1 MAIIQSDWGA
11 GRKIASVAAE
21 AGVTISERFTYTVP
35 AGTTI
40 ADGDIIELAILPAY
54 HTVTDAILVLDEAG
68 TATYDVGIMSGTPGD
83 PSASRT
89 SGNEYFAGAADAA
102 VTRMTK
108 AAGFRVAPIAGDR
121 SIGLKVTGAAIT
133 GAGQVLDL
141 VLFYKQ

>member
-11 GRKIASVAAE
+11 GRKIAPVSAE
-21 AGVTISERFTYTVP
+21 AGVVLSERYTYTVP

-40 ADGDIIELAILPAY
+40 ADGDIIELGILPAF
-54 HTVTDAILVLDEAG
+54 HTVVDAILVLDEAG
-68 TATYDVGIMSGTPGD
+68 TATYDVGIMSGVPGD

-89 SGNEYFAGAADAA
+89 SGNEYFAGAADAQ

-108 AAGFRVAPIAGDR
+108 AAGFRVAAIAGDR
-121 SIGLKVTGAAIT
+121 SVGLKVTGAAIT

-141 VLFYKQ
+141 VLFFKQ